1 MSRRLLSVL
10 LCVAALMTLV
20 GACGENNDFEDEL
33 RAAIRKTETQPRT
46 FFYTDDIEGQKV
58 AVRGAI
64 EDDFRYRARV
74 EVNGAP
80 ALDEIVSDDT
90 LADRLL
96 EPSLLP
102 LFAAKTGGT
111 QPDPPAVQALQSGM
125 WVVDPSGAPSLVAGA
140 KEERNVGDDFIIDA
154 LNTFRYVEQAIIDAP
169 LPRVERFNPESIS
182 YRAKE
187 DPFPRPKA
195 GVKRYDITRSRVPR
209 RSDSGGNQNVFG
221 AAVFRKMSIYV
232 RDGNVVE
239 VREFI
244 DIAARLEDIE
254 KNFGIDL
261 SKSRSVDEA
270 VKEVVTGVNAVR
282 KGQGLD
288 LIRPR
293 KMHARFS
300 GFGKPTEVVLPTEGV
315 VEGKLGFLLNRG
327 KRSIS
332 EPTTPTTGQ
341 GGSQTGTTDDPAATG
356 DGSPAPDATTPPPDP
371 SASG

>member
-1 MSRRLLSVL
+1 MAVL
-10 LCVAALMTLV
+10 VCVAALMALV
-20 GACGENNDFEDEL
+20 GACGENDDFEDEL
-33 RAAIRKTETQPRT
+33 RAAIRKTETQSRT
-46 FFYTDDIEGQKV
+46 FFYTDDTDGQKI

-96 EPSLLP
+96 EPSLLS
-102 LFAAKTGGT
+102 LFAAKKGGT
-111 QPDPPAVQALQSGM
+111 QPDPAVVQALQSGM
-125 WVVDPSGAPSLVAGA
+125 WVLDPSGAPSLVAGA
-140 KEERNVGDDFIIDA
+140 KEERTVGDDFIIDA

-187 DPFPRPKA
+187 DPFPRPKR

-209 RSDSGGNQNVFG
+209 RSESGGNQNVFG
-221 AAVFRKMSIYV
+221 VGVFRKMSIYV
-232 RDGNVVE
+232 RDGKVVE

-244 DIAARLEDIE
+244 DVAARLEDIE

-270 VKEVVTGVNAVR
+270 VKEVVIGVNAVR

-293 KMHARFS
+293 KMHVRFS
-300 GFGKPTEVVLPTEGV
+300 GFGKPTEVVVPTEGL
-315 VEGKLGFLLNRG
+315 VEGKLGFLVNRG
-327 KRSIS
+327 KRSVN
-332 EPTTPTTGQ
+332 EPTTPTTSA
-341 GGSQTGTTDDPAATG
+341 GGSQAGTTGDPAATD
-356 DGSPAPDATTPPPDP
+356 DGSPAPDATAPPPDP
-371 SASG
+371 PASG